1 MRVKMLIM
9 RFYLNLRDKKDLVF
23 LVKSKER
30 SKSKR
35 LSQQAHLRVM
45 KSLLTYLMET
55 QMRRMQTQRNT

>member
-55 QMRRMQTQRNT
+55 QMRKMQTQRNT